1 MAGPLVVV
9 YDRGAASA
17 AEIAVGLGALG
28 PVAFLVNP
36 SDHTRRTGEVLRRLG
51 DVVPLTVDR
60 EADLAAVRRL
70 NPAAVLT
77 FSEPMLPVTA
87 WLADALGLPFH
98 PIATTEILTSKVRQR
113 ERLRLRGVDDVRSR
127 PISSVDEWAAA
138 REHVG
143 LPAVVKPV
151 YGQGSRNTYVVTD
164 DAAAHRVLASLL
176 PAGRTATVVVE
187 ELLVGRSD
195 GPYSDF
201 VSVESYHGPHGLRH
215 LAVTGKLPLA
225 PPFRE
230 VGQFWPAAV
239 TDAERQEIL
248 DLATRALTA
257 LDLGPGLTQT
267 EIKLTGRGPRI
278 IEVNGRLGGHINA
291 LARHCAGFDVV
302 RLAGQLALGQPVTA
316 PPVDQ
321 PGQVHFQYH
330 TLAPVE
336 PCELLSIG
344 GAAEVRSLD
353 GIDGF
358 RAYARVGD
366 VLAADVMTRHLD
378 LLWGRCDRHA
388 DLAALLGEAQR
399 RIRYEFRF
407 RDGAQRSSAADLQT
421 EVPR

>member
-36 SDHTRRTGEVLRRLG
+36 SGYTDRTGEVLRRLG
-51 DVVPLTVDR
+51 DVVPLTGDR

-70 NPAAVLT
+70 TPAAVLT

-98 PIATTEILTSKVRQR
+98 PIATTGLLTSKVRQR
-113 ERLRLRGVDDVRSR
+113 ERLRLCGVDDVRSR
-127 PISSVDEWAAA
+127 PISSIDEWAAA
-138 REHVG
+138 RDHVG

-151 YGQGSRNTYVVTD
+151 YGQGSRNTYVIPD
-164 DAAAHRVLASLL
+164 DAVAHRVLAPLL
-176 PAGRTATVVVE
+176 PAGRASTVVVE
-187 ELLVGRSD
+187 ELLVGRSG
-195 GPYSDF
+195 GPYGDY
-201 VSVESYHGPHGLRH
+201 VSVESYHGPQGLRH
-215 LAVTGKLPLA
+215 LAVTGKLPLV

-230 VGQFWPAAV
+230 TGQFWPAAV
-239 TDAERQEIL
+239 TDVERKEIL

-257 LDLGPGLTQT
+257 FDLGPGLTHT
-267 EIKLTGRGPRI
+267 EIKLTERGPRI
-278 IEVNGRLGGHINA
+278 IEVNGRLGGHTAA

-302 RLAGQLALGQPVTA
+302 RLAGQLALGQPVTV
-316 PPVDQ
+316 PTIDQ
-321 PGQVHFQYH
+321 PDRVHFQYH

-336 PCELLSIG
+336 PCELLSIT
-344 GAAEVRSLD
+344 GAADVRQVD

-366 VLAADVMTRHLD
+366 VLDADVMTRHLD
-378 LLWGRCDRHA
+378 LLWGRCDRPA
-388 DLAALLGEAQR
+388 DLAALIGAAQR
-399 RIRYEFRF
+399 RICYEFRF
-407 RDGAQRSSAADLQT
+407 RDGIRRLSAADLHR
-421 EVPR
+421 EVPT